1 MAKTLTNE
9 RNLLQRRQAIERDLL
24 ILKRMRLAEWGAAA
38 FFLAVGLIVKYAGGQ
53 GIIMFGGKS
62 SQFMVAW
69 GQNASGSGTF
79 LLFIG
84 GALLFLALGHEARR
98 REQLE
103 EQADTESI
111 RGAKETVARLL
122 DEKLANDHYVL
133 NDLHLKVGREKCWID
148 HLVVAPSGM
157 FVLNTMN
164 WDGKIIG
171 DTAKQAYTWK
181 IRSPDGKVRPAR
193 NPVGRTLRER
203 RILCNWLKGT
213 NLIWERVFPLVV
225 LANPNAEI
233 QVTNA
238 ARRVLTPEQAITFI
252 NDFCFEKPV
261 LSNAEVEK
269 LATGL
274 NAHSG
279 EA

>member
-1 MAKTLTNE
+1 MAKTLTSE
-9 RNLLQRRQAIERDLL
+9 RNLLQRREAIARDLNL
-24 ILKRMRLAEWGAAA
+24 LKRMRLVEWGAAA
-38 FFLAVGLIVKYAGGQ
+38 LFVAAGLVWHYGLGRGFFV
-53 GIIMFGGKS
+53 
-62 SQFMVAW
+62 
-69 GQNASGSGTF
+69 
-79 LLFIG
+79 LFIG
-84 GALLFLALGHEARR
+84 GVLAFLALGHEARR

-103 EQADTESI
+103 ELADTEQM
-111 RGAKETVARLL
+111 RGAKEAMAKLL
-122 DEKLANDHYVL
+122 DDKLANDHYVL
-133 NDLHLKVGREKCWID
+133 NDLRLKVGREKCWID

-157 FVLNTMN
+157 FVINTMN
-164 WDGKIIG
+164 WEGKIVG
-171 DTAKQAYTWK
+171 DTAKQSYVWK
-181 IRSPDGKVRPAR
+181 IRAPDGKIRPAR
-193 NPVGRTLRER
+193 NPVGRALRER

-225 LANPNAEI
+225 LANPNADI

-238 ARRVLTPEQAITFI
+238 GTKVMTPEKAVTFI

-269 LATGL
+269 LAQGL

>member
-1 MAKTLTNE
+1 MAKTLTSE
-9 RNLLQRRQAIERDLL
+9 RNLLQRQEAIARDLNL
-24 ILKRMRLAEWGAAA
+24 LKRMRLVEWGAAA
-38 FFLAVGLIVKYAGGQ
+38 LFVAAGLVWQYGLGRGFFV
-53 GIIMFGGKS
+53 
-62 SQFMVAW
+62 
-69 GQNASGSGTF
+69 
-79 LLFIG
+79 LFIG
-84 GALLFLALGHEARR
+84 GVLVFLALGHEARR

-103 EQADTESI
+103 DLADTEQM
-111 RGAKETVARLL
+111 RGAKEAVAKLL
-122 DEKLANDHYVL
+122 DDKLANDHYVL
-133 NDLHLKVGREKCWID
+133 NDLRLKVGREKCWID

-157 FVLNTMN
+157 FVINTMN
-164 WDGKIIG
+164 WEGKIVG
-171 DTAKQAYTWK
+171 DTAKQSYVWK
-181 IRSPDGKVRPAR
+181 IRAPDGKIRPAR
-193 NPVGRTLRER
+193 NPVGRALRER

-225 LANPNAEI
+225 LANPNADV

-238 ARRVLTPEQAITFI
+238 GTKVMTPEKAVTFI

-269 LATGL
+269 LAQGL

>member
-9 RNLLQRRQAIERDLL
+9 RNLRQRQEAIARDLRL
-24 ILKRMRLAEWGAAA
+24 LKQMRLVEWGAAA
-38 FFLAVGLIVKYAGGQ
+38 LFIAAGLLLKVLGLSAAPL
-53 GIIMFGGKS
+53 
-62 SQFMVAW
+62 V
-69 GQNASGSGTF
+69 
-79 LLFIG
+79 LFIG
-84 GALLFLALGHEARR
+84 GVLVFLALGHEARR
-98 REQLE
+98 REQMAE
-103 EQADTESI
+103 MAETEQM

-122 DEKLANDHYVL
+122 DDKLANDHYVL
-133 NDLHLKVGREKCWID
+133 NDLRLKVGREKCWID

-157 FVLNTMN
+157 FVINTMN
-164 WDGKIIG
+164 WEGKIVG
-171 DTAKQAYTWK
+171 DTSKQAYTWK
-181 IRSPDGKVRPAR
+181 IRSPDGKIRPAR
-193 NPVGRTLRER
+193 NPVGRALRER

-225 LANPNAEI
+225 LANPNADI

-238 ARRVLTPEQAITFI
+238 ERRVLTPDRAITFI

-269 LATGL
+269 LANGL
-274 NAHSG
+274 NEHSG

>member
-9 RNLLQRRQAIERDLL
+9 RNLLRRQEAIERDLFL
-24 ILKRMRLAEWGAAA
+24 LKRMRLVEWSAALLFVVA
-38 FFLAVGLIVKYAGGQ
+38 GLVWKFGLDRGFFP
-53 GIIMFGGKS
+53 
-62 SQFMVAW
+62 
-69 GQNASGSGTF
+69 
-79 LLFIG
+79 LFIG
-84 GALLFLALGHEARR
+84 GALVFLALGHEARR
-98 REQLE
+98 KEQIQ
-103 EQADTESI
+103 EQAETEQM
-111 RGAKETVARLL
+111 RGAKEEVARLL
-122 DEKLANDHYVL
+122 DEKLANDHFVL

-164 WDGKIIG
+164 WDGKIVG
-171 DTAKQAYTWK
+171 DTSKQSYVWK
-181 IRSPDGKVRPAR
+181 IRSPDGKIRPAR
-193 NPVGRTLRER
+193 NPIGRVLRER

-225 LANPNAEI
+225 LANPKAEI

-238 ARRVLTPEQAITFI
+238 GNKVMTPEKAVTFI

-261 LSNAEVEK
+261 LSGAEVEK
-269 LATGL
+269 LANGL
-274 NAHSG
+274 NAPAI

>member
-38 FFLAVGLIVKYAGGQ
+38 LFLLAGLLLKTAGQAAGA
-53 GIIMFGGKS
+53 F
-62 SQFMVAW
+62 V
-69 GQNASGSGTF
+69 
-79 LLFIG
+79 LFIG
-84 GALLFLALGHEARR
+84 GALVFLALGHEARR

-103 EQADTESI
+103 EQADTESM
-111 RGAKETVARLL
+111 RGAKEAVARLL

-181 IRSPDGKVRPAR
+181 IRAPDGKVRPAR

-238 ARRVLTPEQAITFI
+238 QRRVLTPELAITFI

-269 LATGL
+269 LANGL
-274 NAHSG
+274 NEHSG

>member
-9 RNLLQRRQAIERDLL
+9 SNLRSRQEAIERDLL
-24 ILKRMRLAEWGAAA
+24 LLKRMRLIEWGAAVL
-38 FFLAVGLIVKYAGGQ
+38 FLLIGG
-53 GIIMFGGKS
+53 ILKI
-62 SQFMVAW
+62 AA
-69 GQNASGSGTF
+69 NPAASF
-79 LLFIG
+79 VLFIG

-98 REQLE
+98 REQMQD
-103 EQADTESI
+103 QAETASI
-111 RGAKETVARLL
+111 RAAKGDVARLL

-133 NDLHLKVGREKCWID
+133 NDLHLIVGREKCWID

-157 FVLNTMN
+157 FVLNTIN
-164 WDGKIIG
+164 WDGKIFG
-171 DTAKQAYTWK
+171 DTGKQAHTWK

-193 NPVGRTLRER
+193 NPIGKALRER

-225 LANPNAEI
+225 LANPDAEI

-238 ARRVLTPEQAITFI
+238 ERRVLNPEQAVTFI
-252 NDFCFEKPV
+252 NDFCFQKPV

-269 LATGL
+269 LANGL
-274 NAHSG
+274 NQHVA

>member
-1 MAKTLTNE
+1 MAKTLTTE

-38 FFLAVGLIVKYAGGQ
+38 LFLLAGLLLKTAGQAAGA
-53 GIIMFGGKS
+53 F
-62 SQFMVAW
+62 V
-69 GQNASGSGTF
+69 
-79 LLFIG
+79 LFIG
-84 GALLFLALGHEARR
+84 GALVFLALGHEARR

-103 EQADTESI
+103 EQADTESM

-181 IRSPDGKVRPAR
+181 IRAPDGKVRPAR

>member
-9 RNLLQRRQAIERDLL
+9 RNLLQRQEAIERDLRL
-24 ILKRMRLAEWGAAA
+24 LKRMRLIEWGAAA
-38 FFLAVGLIVKYAGGQ
+38 LFVAAGLVWKFGFDQ
-53 GIIMFGGKS
+53 GLF
-62 SQFMVAW
+62 V
-69 GQNASGSGTF
+69 
-79 LLFIG
+79 LFIG
-84 GALLFLALGHEARR
+84 GALVFLALGHEARR
-98 REQLE
+98 KEQLE
-103 EQADTESI
+103 ELAETEQM

-122 DEKLANDHYVL
+122 DDKLANDHYVL
-133 NDLHLKVGREKCWID
+133 NDLRLKVGREKCWID

-164 WDGKIIG
+164 WDGKIVG
-171 DTAKQAYTWK
+171 DTGKQSYNWK
-181 IRSPDGKVRPAR
+181 IRAPDGKIRPAR
-193 NPVGRTLRER
+193 NPVGRALRER

-213 NLIWERVFPLVV
+213 SLIWERVFPVVV

-238 ARRVLTPEQAITFI
+238 ERRVLTPEQAVTYI

-269 LATGL
+269 LAQGL

>member
-1 MAKTLTNE
+1 MAKTLTSE
-9 RNLLQRRQAIERDLL
+9 RNLLQRQEAIARDLNL
-24 ILKRMRLAEWGAAA
+24 LKRMRLVEWGAAA
-38 FFLAVGLIVKYAGGQ
+38 LFVAAGLVWQYGLGRGFFV
-53 GIIMFGGKS
+53 
-62 SQFMVAW
+62 
-69 GQNASGSGTF
+69 
-79 LLFIG
+79 LFIG
-84 GALLFLALGHEARR
+84 GVLVFLALGHEARR

-103 EQADTESI
+103 DLADTEQM
-111 RGAKETVARLL
+111 RGAKEAVAKLL
-122 DEKLANDHYVL
+122 DDKLANDHYVL
-133 NDLHLKVGREKCWID
+133 NDLRLKVGREKCWID

-157 FVLNTMN
+157 FVINTMN
-164 WDGKIIG
+164 WEGKIVG
-171 DTAKQAYTWK
+171 DTAKQSYVWK
-181 IRSPDGKVRPAR
+181 IRAPDGKIRPAR
-193 NPVGRTLRER
+193 NPVGRALRER

-225 LANPNAEI
+225 LANPNADI

-238 ARRVLTPEQAITFI
+238 GTKVMTPEKAVTFI

-269 LATGL
+269 LAQGL

>member
-9 RNLLQRRQAIERDLL
+9 SNLRERQESLERDLRL
-24 ILKRMRLAEWGAAA
+24 LRGMRLVEWGAAA
-38 FFLAVGLIVKYAGGQ
+38 LFLAIGFVLK
-53 GIIMFGGKS
+53 GIGNTG
-62 SQFMVAW
+62 
-69 GQNASGSGTF
+69 ASF
-79 LLFIG
+79 VLFIG
-84 GALLFLALGHEARR
+84 GALVFLALGHEARR
-98 REQLE
+98 REQMQD
-103 EQADTESI
+103 QADTASI
-111 RGAKETVARLL
+111 RDAKEAVARLL

-133 NDLHLKVGREKCWID
+133 NDLHLVVGREKCWID

-157 FVLNTMN
+157 FVINTMN
-164 WDGKIIG
+164 WDGKIVG
-171 DTAKQAYTWK
+171 DTGKQAYTWK
-181 IRSPDGKVRPAR
+181 IRTPDGKIRPAR
-193 NPVGRTLRER
+193 NPVGKALRER

-213 NLIWERVFPLVV
+213 NLIWERVFPLVI

-238 ARRVLTPEQAITFI
+238 ERRVLNPEQAVTLI
-252 NDFCFEKPV
+252 NDFCFQKPV

-274 NAHSG
+274 NRHVA

>member
-9 RNLLQRRQAIERDLL
+9 RNLLQRREAIARDLSL
-24 ILKRMRLAEWGAAA
+24 LKRMRLVEWGAAA
-38 FFLAVGLIVKYAGGQ
+38 LFIVAGLVWRFGLDKGFFV
-53 GIIMFGGKS
+53 
-62 SQFMVAW
+62 
-69 GQNASGSGTF
+69 
-79 LLFIG
+79 LFIG
-84 GALLFLALGHEARR
+84 GVLAFLALGHEARR

-103 EQADTESI
+103 ELADTETM
-111 RGAKETVARLL
+111 RGAKEAVAKLL
-122 DEKLANDHYVL
+122 DDKLANDHYVL
-133 NDLHLKVGREKCWID
+133 NDLRLKVGREKCWID

-157 FVLNTMN
+157 FVINTMN
-164 WDGKIIG
+164 WEGKIVG
-171 DTAKQAYTWK
+171 DTGKQAYTWK
-181 IRSPDGKVRPAR
+181 IRAPDGKIRPAR
-193 NPVGRTLRER
+193 NPVGRALRER

-225 LANPNAEI
+225 LANPNADI

-238 ARRVLTPEQAITFI
+238 GTKVLTPEKAVTFI

-269 LATGL
+269 LAQGL